1 MLIAAVITS
10 VFITICYCQHR
21 HQLVKRQ
28 ALLPMII
35 VIIVIT
41 SMYMIKQYL

>member
-1 MLIAAVITS
+1 MLVAAVITS
-10 VFITICYCQHR
+10 VFITVCYCQHC

-35 VIIVIT
+35 VIT